1 MEATCIRKVAVVL
14 AVLSSFF
21 NINSSAQVPAFPGAD
36 GYGRYTQGGRGGTVY
51 YVTTLDDS
59 DEQGTLR
66 YGVTRLSKAVI
77 MFKVSGTIHLNS
89 PLNISASNITI
100 AGQSAPGDGICIA
113 DYPVSVSGSQV
124 IIRYMR
130 FRMGDRKLNAD
141 EADGADALGG
151 RFSTDVIIDH
161 CSISWSTDE
170 CCSFYANTNFT
181 MQWCLVTESL
191 RESLHSKGTHGYGA
205 IWGGLGA
212 SFYHNMLAHHGSRTP
227 RFGTGD
233 HKDRP
238 DLHMVDMR
246 NCVNYN
252 YAGNGCYGAEGM
264 HINLVNNYYK
274 WGPATETASCR
285 NKLISPGYATHS
297 NGVTAIWGKYYLDGN
312 VVTGN
317 GNVTADNW
325 LGVSFKGNSSM
336 ENGMVTAADLKS
348 DTAMGQIPE
357 FHQHTADMAY
367 DKVLRYVGCSKSRDS
382 YDARII
388 EEAATGTAL
397 FRGSKGG
404 LPGLIDTVEDLRPD
418 DAADDWNPWPEL
430 AQGEAPQDTDG
441 DGMPDAWEQEH
452 GLDPYN
458 ADDGNRHGSDGYTM
472 LDVYLA
478 SLVADI
484 TEGQYEGSE
493 LMGVPGEPYTTY
505 DYATTDSVT
514 WPMGSNSDAQAA
526 SISGNGNVAEAT
538 YSKGEGLEYSSKTTT
553 YNNITF
559 TTFTPAEESKTPSD
573 AAYVDYA
580 VRPRYGT
587 SIVPSSIT
595 FDAIRIGTGG
605 TAIDIA
611 WIDGNGTET
620 TLAEGIK
627 PVRNDNSEEYKKHTI
642 ELSEV
647 KREHTA
653 GVSTLRFYLYNYAPG
668 KGIGLAN
675 VALGLNAEGGTNAI
689 MPPALSQP
697 NSATEPQHYDLAGR
711 RVSPDAKGIVIVNGK
726 KVIR

>member
-367 DKVLRYVGCSKSRDS
+367 DKVLRYAFNDFDELKVNGTTGDRESFLMLWPNMKRAADRIKKQVELLGNKEYPLTFDGSENS
-382 YDARII
+382 YDA
-388 EEAATGTAL
+388 
-397 FRGSKGG
+397 GG
-404 LPGLIDTVEDLRPD
+404 
-418 DAADDWNPWPEL
+418 NP
-430 AQGEAPQDTDG
+430 
-441 DGMPDAWEQEH
+441 
-452 GLDPYN
+452 DPYN
-458 ADDGNRHGSDGYTM
+458 ANISAVAYRIMAELLAETGESDKADRLAGTEVKDGIITSCNNFDYILFANVDFGKGGTS
-472 LDVYLA
+472 A
-478 SLVADI
+478 VAI
-484 TEGQYEGSE
+484 RVNSKYEGSE
-493 LMGVPGEPYTTY
+493 LV
-505 DYATTDSVT
+505 
-514 WPMGSNSDAQAA
+514 
-526 SISGNGNVAEAT
+526 VA
-538 YSKGEGLEYSSKTTT
+538 L
-553 YNNITF
+553 
-559 TTFTPAEESKTPSD
+559 D
-573 AAYVDYA
+573 
-580 VRPRYGT
+580 
-587 SIVPSSIT
+587 
-595 FDAIRIGTGG
+595 
-605 TAIDIA
+605 
-611 WIDGNGTET
+611 
-620 TLAEGIK
+620 
-627 PVRNDNSEEYKKHTI
+627 DNSGAAVASCKLPCTG
-642 ELSEV
+642 SEW
-647 KREHTA
+647 RETEIPVAKIKDTHN
-653 GVSTLRFYLYNYAPG
+653 VVLRFF
-668 KGIGLAN
+668 
-675 VALGLNAEGGTNAI
+675 
-689 MPPALSQP
+689 
-697 NSATEPQHYDLAGR
+697 
-711 RVSPDAKGIVIVNGK
+711 VSHPDNLMDIDYIKFK
-726 KVIR
+726 

>member
-77 MFKVSGTIHLNS
+77 MFKMSGTIHLNS

-113 DYPVSVSGSQV
+113 DYPVSVSGNQV

-130 FRMGDRKLNAD
+130 FRMGDRKLSPD

-246 NCVNYN
+246 NCMNYN

-285 NKLISPGYATHS
+285 NKLIAPGYATHS
-297 NGVTAIWGKYYLDGN
+297 DGVTAIWGKYYLDGN

-317 GNVTADNW
+317 SDVTADNW

-348 DTAMGQIPE
+348 DTAMGKIPE

-367 DKVLRYVGCSKSRDS
+367 DKVLRYAFNDFDELKVNGTTGDRESFLMLWPNMKRAADRIKKQVELLGNKEYPLTFDGSENS
-382 YDARII
+382 YDA
-388 EEAATGTAL
+388 
-397 FRGSKGG
+397 GG
-404 LPGLIDTVEDLRPD
+404 
-418 DAADDWNPWPEL
+418 NP
-430 AQGEAPQDTDG
+430 
-441 DGMPDAWEQEH
+441 
-452 GLDPYN
+452 DPYN
-458 ADDGNRHGSDGYTM
+458 ANISAVAYRIMAELLAETGESDKADRLAGTEVKDGIITSCNNVDYILFANVDFGKGGTS
-472 LDVYLA
+472 A
-478 SLVADI
+478 VAI
-484 TEGQYEGSE
+484 RVNSKYEGSE
-493 LMGVPGEPYTTY
+493 LV
-505 DYATTDSVT
+505 
-514 WPMGSNSDAQAA
+514 
-526 SISGNGNVAEAT
+526 VA
-538 YSKGEGLEYSSKTTT
+538 L
-553 YNNITF
+553 
-559 TTFTPAEESKTPSD
+559 D
-573 AAYVDYA
+573 
-580 VRPRYGT
+580 
-587 SIVPSSIT
+587 
-595 FDAIRIGTGG
+595 
-605 TAIDIA
+605 
-611 WIDGNGTET
+611 
-620 TLAEGIK
+620 
-627 PVRNDNSEEYKKHTI
+627 DNSGAAVASCKLPCTG
-642 ELSEV
+642 SEW
-647 KREHTA
+647 RETEIPVAKIKDTHN
-653 GVSTLRFYLYNYAPG
+653 VVLRFFG
-668 KGIGLAN
+668 
-675 VALGLNAEGGTNAI
+675 
-689 MPPALSQP
+689 S
-697 NSATEPQHYDLAGR
+697 H
-711 RVSPDAKGIVIVNGK
+711 PDNLMDIDYIKFK
-726 KVIR
+726 

>member
-1 MEATCIRKVAVVL
+1 MEATCIRKVAAVL

-36 GYGRYTQGGRGGTVY
+36 GYGRYTQGGRGSTVY

-77 MFKVSGTIHLNS
+77 MFKMSGTIHLNS

-113 DYPVSVSGSQV
+113 DYPVSVSGNQV

-130 FRMGDRKLNAD
+130 FRMGDRKLSPD

-191 RESLHSKGTHGYGA
+191 RESLHSKGTHVYGA

-238 DLHMVDMR
+238 DLHMVDML

-297 NGVTAIWGKYYLDGN
+297 DGVTAIWSKYYLDGN

-317 GNVTADNW
+317 SNVTADNW

-336 ENGMVTAADLKS
+336 ENGMVTDADQKS

-367 DKVLRYVGCSKSRDS
+367 DKVLRYAFNDFDELKVNGTTGDRESFLMLWPNMKRAADRIKKQVELLGNKEYPLTFDGSENS
-382 YDARII
+382 YDA
-388 EEAATGTAL
+388 
-397 FRGSKGG
+397 GG
-404 LPGLIDTVEDLRPD
+404 
-418 DAADDWNPWPEL
+418 NP
-430 AQGEAPQDTDG
+430 
-441 DGMPDAWEQEH
+441 
-452 GLDPYN
+452 DPYN
-458 ADDGNRHGSDGYTM
+458 ANISAVAYRIMAELLAETGESDKADRLAGTEVKDGIITSCNNFDYILFANVDFGKGGTS
-472 LDVYLA
+472 A
-478 SLVADI
+478 VAI
-484 TEGQYEGSE
+484 RVNSKYEGSE
-493 LMGVPGEPYTTY
+493 LV
-505 DYATTDSVT
+505 
-514 WPMGSNSDAQAA
+514 
-526 SISGNGNVAEAT
+526 VA
-538 YSKGEGLEYSSKTTT
+538 L
-553 YNNITF
+553 
-559 TTFTPAEESKTPSD
+559 D
-573 AAYVDYA
+573 
-580 VRPRYGT
+580 
-587 SIVPSSIT
+587 
-595 FDAIRIGTGG
+595 
-605 TAIDIA
+605 
-611 WIDGNGTET
+611 
-620 TLAEGIK
+620 
-627 PVRNDNSEEYKKHTI
+627 DNSGAAVASCKLPCTG
-642 ELSEV
+642 SEW
-647 KREHTA
+647 RETEIPVAKIKDTHN
-653 GVSTLRFYLYNYAPG
+653 VVLRFFG
-668 KGIGLAN
+668 
-675 VALGLNAEGGTNAI
+675 
-689 MPPALSQP
+689 S
-697 NSATEPQHYDLAGR
+697 H
-711 RVSPDAKGIVIVNGK
+711 PDNLMDIDYIKFK
-726 KVIR
+726 

>member
-130 FRMGDRKLNAD
+130 FRMGDRKLSPD

-233 HKDRP
+233 HNDRP

-367 DKVLRYVGCSKSRDS
+367 DKVLRYAFNDFDELKVNGTTGDRESFLMLWPNMKRAADRIKKQVELLGNKEYPLTFDGSENS
-382 YDARII
+382 YDA
-388 EEAATGTAL
+388 
-397 FRGSKGG
+397 GG
-404 LPGLIDTVEDLRPD
+404 
-418 DAADDWNPWPEL
+418 NP
-430 AQGEAPQDTDG
+430 
-441 DGMPDAWEQEH
+441 
-452 GLDPYN
+452 DPYN
-458 ADDGNRHGSDGYTM
+458 ANISAVAYRIMAELLAETGESDKADRLTGTEVKDGIITSCNNFDYILFANVDFGKGGTS
-472 LDVYLA
+472 A
-478 SLVADI
+478 VAI
-484 TEGQYEGSE
+484 RVNSKYEGSE
-493 LMGVPGEPYTTY
+493 LEVAL
-505 DYATTDSVT
+505 DD
-514 WPMGSNSDAQAA
+514 NSGAA
-526 SISGNGNVAEAT
+526 VA
-538 YSKGEGLEYSSKTTT
+538 SCKL
-553 YNNITF
+553 
-559 TTFTPAEESKTPSD
+559 PC
-573 AAYVDYA
+573 
-580 VRPRYGT
+580 
-587 SIVPSSIT
+587 
-595 FDAIRIGTGG
+595 TGG
-605 TAIDIA
+605 EWLETEIPVAKIK
-611 WIDGNGTET
+611 GTHN
-620 TLAEGIK
+620 
-627 PVRNDNSEEYKKHTI
+627 V
-642 ELSEV
+642 V
-647 KREHTA
+647 
-653 GVSTLRFYLYNYAPG
+653 LRFFG
-668 KGIGLAN
+668 
-675 VALGLNAEGGTNAI
+675 
-689 MPPALSQP
+689 S
-697 NSATEPQHYDLAGR
+697 H
-711 RVSPDAKGIVIVNGK
+711 PDNLMDIDYIKFK
-726 KVIR
+726 

>member
-227 RFGTGD
+227 R
-233 HKDRP
+233 
-238 DLHMVDMR
+238 
-246 NCVNYN
+246 
-252 YAGNGCYGAEGM
+252 
-264 HINLVNNYYK
+264 
-274 WGPATETASCR
+274 
-285 NKLISPGYATHS
+285 
-297 NGVTAIWGKYYLDGN
+297 
-312 VVTGN
+312 
-317 GNVTADNW
+317 
-325 LGVSFKGNSSM
+325 
-336 ENGMVTAADLKS
+336 
-348 DTAMGQIPE
+348 
-357 FHQHTADMAY
+357 
-367 DKVLRYVGCSKSRDS
+367 
-382 YDARII
+382 
-388 EEAATGTAL
+388 
-397 FRGSKGG
+397 
-404 LPGLIDTVEDLRPD
+404 
-418 DAADDWNPWPEL
+418 
-430 AQGEAPQDTDG
+430 
-441 DGMPDAWEQEH
+441 
-452 GLDPYN
+452 
-458 ADDGNRHGSDGYTM
+458 
-472 LDVYLA
+472 
-478 SLVADI
+478 
-484 TEGQYEGSE
+484 
-493 LMGVPGEPYTTY
+493 
-505 DYATTDSVT
+505 
-514 WPMGSNSDAQAA
+514 
-526 SISGNGNVAEAT
+526 
-538 YSKGEGLEYSSKTTT
+538 
-553 YNNITF
+553 
-559 TTFTPAEESKTPSD
+559 
-573 AAYVDYA
+573 
-580 VRPRYGT
+580 
-587 SIVPSSIT
+587 
-595 FDAIRIGTGG
+595 IGTGG

>member
-1 MEATCIRKVAVVL
+1 MEATCIRKVAAVL

-36 GYGRYTQGGRGGTVY
+36 GYGRYTQGGRSGTVY
-51 YVTTLDDS
+51 NVTTLDDS
-59 DEQGTLR
+59 DEQ
-66 YGVTRLSKAVI
+66 
-77 MFKVSGTIHLNS
+77 
-89 PLNISASNITI
+89 
-100 AGQSAPGDGICIA
+100 
-113 DYPVSVSGSQV
+113 
-124 IIRYMR
+124 
-130 FRMGDRKLNAD
+130 
-141 EADGADALGG
+141 
-151 RFSTDVIIDH
+151 
-161 CSISWSTDE
+161 
-170 CCSFYANTNFT
+170 
-181 MQWCLVTESL
+181 
-191 RESLHSKGTHGYGA
+191 GTHGYGA

-212 SFYHNMLAHHGSRTP
+212 SFYHNMQAHHGSRTP

-238 DLHMVDMR
+238 DLHMVDML

-297 NGVTAIWGKYYLDGN
+297 DGVTAIWSKYYLDGN

-317 GNVTADNW
+317 SNVTADNW
-325 LGVSFKGNSSM
+325 LSVSFKGNSSM
-336 ENGMVTAADLKS
+336 ENGMVTAADQKS

-418 DAADDWNPWPEL
+418 DAADDWSPWPEL
-430 AQGEAPQDTDG
+430 AQAEAPQDTDG

-452 GLDPYN
+452 GLDPDN
-458 ADDGNRHGSDGYTM
+458 ADDGNRRGNDGYTM

-484 TEGQYEGSE
+484 TEGQYEGAG

-505 DYATTDSVT
+505 DYSTTDSVA
-514 WPMGSNSDAQAA
+514 WPMGSNSDTQTA

-538 YSKGEGLEYSSKTTT
+538 YTKGEGLEYSSKTTT
-553 YNNITF
+553 YNDITF
-559 TTFTPAEESKTPSD
+559 TTFTPTEESKTPSD
-573 AAYVDYA
+573 TAYVDYGVKPGDGA
-580 VRPRYGT
+580 
-587 SIVPSSIT
+587 SIVLSNIT

-620 TLAEGIK
+620 TLAKGIK
-627 PVRNDNSEEYKKHTI
+627 PVRNDN
-642 ELSEV
+642 
-647 KREHTA
+647 
-653 GVSTLRFYLYNYAPG
+653 
-668 KGIGLAN
+668 
-675 VALGLNAEGGTNAI
+675 
-689 MPPALSQP
+689 
-697 NSATEPQHYDLAGR
+697 
-711 RVSPDAKGIVIVNGK
+711 
-726 KVIR
+726 

>member
-1 MEATCIRKVAVVL
+1 MEATCIRKVAAVL

-59 DEQGTLR
+59 DEQGTMR

-77 MFKVSGTIHLNS
+77 MFKMSGTIHLNS

-113 DYPVSVSGSQV
+113 DYPVSVSGNQV

-130 FRMGDRKLNAD
+130 FRMGDRKLSPD

-285 NKLISPGYATHS
+285 NKLIAPGYATHS
-297 NGVTAIWGKYYLDGN
+297 DGVTAIWGKYYLDGN
-312 VVTGN
+312 VLTGN
-317 GNVTADNW
+317 SDVTADNW

-336 ENGMVTAADLKS
+336 ENGMVTAADQKS

-367 DKVLRYVGCSKSRDS
+367 DKVLRYAFNDFDELKVNGTTGDRESFLMLWPNMKRAADRIKKQVELLGNKEYPLTFDGSENS
-382 YDARII
+382 YDA
-388 EEAATGTAL
+388 
-397 FRGSKGG
+397 GG
-404 LPGLIDTVEDLRPD
+404 
-418 DAADDWNPWPEL
+418 NP
-430 AQGEAPQDTDG
+430 
-441 DGMPDAWEQEH
+441 
-452 GLDPYN
+452 DPYN
-458 ADDGNRHGSDGYTM
+458 ANISAVAYRIMAELLAETGESDKADRLAGTEVKDGI
-472 LDVYLA
+472 
-478 SLVADI
+478 I
-484 TEGQYEGSE
+484 TSCNNFDYILFANVDFGKGGTSAVEIRVNSKYEGSE
-493 LMGVPGEPYTTY
+493 LV
-505 DYATTDSVT
+505 
-514 WPMGSNSDAQAA
+514 
-526 SISGNGNVAEAT
+526 VA
-538 YSKGEGLEYSSKTTT
+538 L
-553 YNNITF
+553 
-559 TTFTPAEESKTPSD
+559 D
-573 AAYVDYA
+573 
-580 VRPRYGT
+580 
-587 SIVPSSIT
+587 
-595 FDAIRIGTGG
+595 
-605 TAIDIA
+605 
-611 WIDGNGTET
+611 
-620 TLAEGIK
+620 
-627 PVRNDNSEEYKKHTI
+627 DNSGAAVASCKLPCTG
-642 ELSEV
+642 SEW
-647 KREHTA
+647 RETEIPVAKIKDTHN
-653 GVSTLRFYLYNYAPG
+653 VVLRFFGSHPYNLMDIDYI
-668 KGIGLAN
+668 KF
-675 VALGLNAEGGTNAI
+675 
-689 MPPALSQP
+689 
-697 NSATEPQHYDLAGR
+697 
-711 RVSPDAKGIVIVNGK
+711 K
-726 KVIR
+726 

>member
-233 HKDRP
+233 HNDRP

-285 NKLISPGYATHS
+285 NKLIAPGYATHS

-336 ENGMVTAADLKS
+336 EKR
-348 DTAMGQIPE
+348 
-357 FHQHTADMAY
+357 H
-367 DKVLRYVGCSKSRDS
+367 
-382 YDARII
+382 
-388 EEAATGTAL
+388 
-397 FRGSKGG
+397 
-404 LPGLIDTVEDLRPD
+404 
-418 DAADDWNPWPEL
+418 
-430 AQGEAPQDTDG
+430 G
-441 DGMPDAWEQEH
+441 DGRRPEERHRHGADTRVPPAHGRH
-452 GLDPYN
+452 GLRQGAAVCGVQQEPRLVRRTHHRGGCHGHGPLQGLEGRAARTD
-458 ADDGNRHGSDGYTM
+458 RHGG
-472 LDVYLA
+472 
-478 SLVADI
+478 
-484 TEGQYEGSE
+484 
-493 LMGVPGEPYTTY
+493 
-505 DYATTDSVT
+505 
-514 WPMGSNSDAQAA
+514 
-526 SISGNGNVAEAT
+526 
-538 YSKGEGLEYSSKTTT
+538 
-553 YNNITF
+553 
-559 TTFTPAEESKTPSD
+559 
-573 AAYVDYA
+573 
-580 VRPRYGT
+580 RP
-587 SIVPSSIT
+587 
-595 FDAIRIGTGG
+595 
-605 TAIDIA
+605 
-611 WIDGNGTET
+611 
-620 TLAEGIK
+620 
-627 PVRNDNSEEYKKHTI
+627 
-642 ELSEV
+642 
-647 KREHTA
+647 
-653 GVSTLRFYLYNYAPG
+653 
-668 KGIGLAN
+668 
-675 VALGLNAEGGTNAI
+675 
-689 MPPALSQP
+689 
-697 NSATEPQHYDLAGR
+697 
-711 RVSPDAKGIVIVNGK
+711 
-726 KVIR
+726 